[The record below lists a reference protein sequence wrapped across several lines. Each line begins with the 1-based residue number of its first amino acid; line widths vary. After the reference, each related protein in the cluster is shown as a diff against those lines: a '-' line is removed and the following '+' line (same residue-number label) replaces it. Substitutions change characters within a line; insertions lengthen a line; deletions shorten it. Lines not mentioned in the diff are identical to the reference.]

1 MRLQQHNS
9 HIATWCE
16 EDHQGHVFHCFF
28 KHPLSMVF
36 MAIVI
41 LSSLLQDDCNTI
53 SRAQKLPRTAWKI
66 GGSSFPARDTT
77 AWYRTCPEKASAGPG
92 WTLDEQMATATP
104 KDWYSNLT
112 NFQLLRTSHRWRP
125 ETIQL
130 LAPWAPSAIAWPCNA
145 LEGCQYLSPW
155 STFLWPIWFLGQFT
169 GNTALLPPNI
179 DFPVTTFP

>member
-1 MRLQQHNS
+1 MFF
-9 HIATWCE
+9 T
-16 EDHQGHVFHCFF
+16 VFF
-28 KHPLSMVF
+28 KHPLYMVF
-36 MAIVI
+36 MAIVV

-92 WTLDEQMATATP
+92 WTLDEQIATATP

-179 DFPVTTFP
+179 DFPVTMFP